1 MGDKIRVILA
11 DDHALVRQGIRQ
23 FLESAEDIE
32 VVAEAADG
40 EKALRLVEEL
50 RPDVVLLDI
59 QMPRLSGIE
68 ATRQIK
74 ARFPEVRILILTA
87 YDDDPYVFALLQAGA
102 DGYLLKTVEVDDLL
116 RGVRAV
122 YRGESV
128 LSPEVTQKV
137 LQQIRT
143 GRPAGAV
150 EQIEALTS
158 RELEILR
165 LAAQGLT
172 NKAIGQEMGISD
184 RTVQGHLANIFG
196 KLGVASRT
204 EAVTEALKRGWIV
217 LQ

>member
-59 QMPRLSGIE
+59 QMPRLSGVE

-143 GRPAGAV
+143 RRPAGAV

>member
-1 MGDKIRVILA
+1 
-11 DDHALVRQGIRQ
+11 
-23 FLESAEDIE
+23 
-32 VVAEAADG
+32 
-40 EKALRLVEEL
+40 
-50 RPDVVLLDI
+50 
-59 QMPRLSGIE
+59 
-68 ATRQIK
+68 
-74 ARFPEVRILILTA
+74 
-87 YDDDPYVFALLQAGA
+87 
-102 DGYLLKTVEVDDLL
+102 
-116 RGVRAV
+116 
-122 YRGESV
+122 
-128 LSPEVTQKV
+128 V

-143 GRPAGAV
+143 RRPAGAV
-150 EQIEALTS
+150 EQIEVLTS

>member
-59 QMPRLSGIE
+59 QMPRLSGVE

-143 GRPAGAV
+143 RRPAGAV
-150 EQIEALTS
+150 EQIEVLTS

>member
-23 FLESAEDIE
+23 FLEGDEDIE

-40 EKALRLVEEL
+40 GRALQLVEEL

-59 QMPRLSGIE
+59 QMPRLSGVE

-102 DGYLLKTVEVDDLL
+102 DGYLLKTVGVDDLL

-143 GRPAGAV
+143 RRPAGAV
-150 EQIEALTS
+150 EQIEVLTS